1 MFVRKQLSL
10 LAMSLVVTV
19 GQTSLWAQT
28 TLHGQLKGRTYI
40 DDKIQVT
47 APSGWAIES
56 STGAVLHKGRY
67 ILSLC
72 SYCGQ
77 ASGIQG
83 GRFSEIDVLVQPW
96 ARKEEPSGPCGK
108 QEIGGRTGK
117 LDRQDL
123 YYARPAGDT
132 PPTEMEAELC
142 VIPRIHK
149 TLWYGSFFTQRCK
162 AGESDNDG
170 CGGYFLQHS
179 ILAGRA
185 ENMQNAV
192 GDEMAFGLSYETKDV
207 NTLPEKSDPH
217 LAEILPEANA
227 IVASIVY
234 R

>member
-1 MFVRKQLSL
+1 MKRPRSPHARGIQMFVRKQLSL

-56 STGAVLHKGRY
+56 SNGAVLHKGRY

-96 ARKEEPSGPCGK
+96 ARKEEPSGSCGK

-123 YYARPAGDT
+123 YYARPAGGHSSY
-132 PPTEMEAELC
+132 
-142 VIPRIHK
+142 R
-149 TLWYGSFFTQRCK
+149 
-162 AGESDNDG
+162 N
-170 CGGYFLQHS
+170 GGGVVRHPSYP
-179 ILAGRA
+179 
-185 ENMQNAV
+185 QNALV
-192 GDEMAFGLSYETKDV
+192 WLLLHTAMQG
-207 NTLPEKSDPH
+207 
-217 LAEILPEANA
+217 
-227 IVASIVY
+227 